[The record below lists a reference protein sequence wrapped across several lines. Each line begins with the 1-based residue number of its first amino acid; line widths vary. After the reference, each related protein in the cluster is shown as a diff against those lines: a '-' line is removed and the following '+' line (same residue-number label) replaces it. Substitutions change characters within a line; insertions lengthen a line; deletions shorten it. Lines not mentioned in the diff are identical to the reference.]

1 VQAAP
6 AVLRSAAGLSANPPS
21 AGPPVRLAAE
31 FTLEGLTRAWSDL
44 AQVARE
50 QSRFLGEAL
59 AAARPM
65 AVEGSEAR
73 LAIPDGNPIHVE
85 ALGRQREAVERLL
98 TEAVGRAVRITVS
111 ESAAEPGIATPPRTR
126 RLSESEARAERLRVL
141 KARDPAL
148 EAAAESLDL
157 EVLE

>member
-1 VQAAP
+1 VPHAAAP
-6 AVLRSAAGLSANPPS
+6 
-21 AGPPVRLAAE
+21 PVKAE
-31 FTLEGLTRAWSDL
+31 YTLEGLQQAWPDL
-44 AQVARE
+44 VVVARE

-59 AAARPM
+59 AAARPVTV
-65 AVEGSEAR
+65 AAPEVS
-73 LAIPDGNPIHVE
+73 LAIPDANPIHVE

-98 TEAVGRAVRITVS
+98 SQAVGGPVRLTVADAAPVGGAPAPRA
-111 ESAAEPGIATPPRTR
+111 R

-148 EAAAESLDL
+148 EAAADSLDL